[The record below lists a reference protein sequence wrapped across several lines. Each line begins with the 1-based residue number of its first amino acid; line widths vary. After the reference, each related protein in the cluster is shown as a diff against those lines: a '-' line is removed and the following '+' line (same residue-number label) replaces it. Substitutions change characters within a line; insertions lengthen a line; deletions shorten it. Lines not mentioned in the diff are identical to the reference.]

1 LWLDFCTQAKLQSY
15 DFGGAYI
22 ELEAAM
28 GLALQLLQI
37 GQEEFFEKAKQTLQ
51 KSSEVGKTVLVS
63 STNLMG
69 RGFYFMLFLW
79 NSLASGAAGVINFF
93 AQSVIFFSV
102 LYYLITSESGGVMN
116 QILNMVPLSDPI
128 RSRCATVLDHAVS
141 SVLLATLKTAVFQ
154 VS

>member
-1 LWLDFCTQAKLQSY
+1 
-15 DFGGAYI
+15 
-22 ELEAAM
+22 M

-37 GQEEFFEKAKQTLQ
+37 GKEEFFEKAKQTLQ

-63 STNLMG
+63 GTNLMG

-93 AQSVIFFSV
+93 TQSVIFFSV

-141 SVLLATLKTAVFQ
+141 SVLLATLKTAFFQ